1 MIKRCIRDRDSS
13 LYEAAKI
20 EGANPFQ
27 TLVHVTL
34 PQIKPTI
41 TSYFVFVVIATFTT
55 FDYVWIMT
63 QGGPAGATELLSTRT
78 VSYTHLVG
86 FQHIAEDLNPVEDRI
101 GLVFIGFPADQLH
114 GIEKKV
120 RIDLRLQQA
129 KDVYKRQGQHR

>member
-1 MIKRCIRDRDSS
+1 MMSALHQVDSS

-63 QGGPAGATELLSTRT
+63 QGGPAGATELLSTRIYKT
-78 VSYTHLVG
+78 SFLNNEAGYGSAMSLSVCLFALLVYAVLKKIQRKVG
-86 FQHIAEDLNPVEDRI
+86 
-101 GLVFIGFPADQLH
+101 
-114 GIEKKV
+114 EKE
-120 RIDLRLQQA
+120 
-129 KDVYKRQGQHR
+129 